1 MLGRF
6 CALLALFFATTGL
19 SACVTVVYHPLG
31 AIRQPLAIEFS
42 ENNFKEFSIRLNC
55 EVGPLL
61 TSQDANKLCGNLS
74 AHFEEQGAKVFVGP
88 KDSGEDA
95 ELEVPASE
103 ADGTPAKTSQN
114 ETADGNSPA
123 KKVSDRKIN
132 LTAELSAKRVR
143 HERHGWLGIL
153 FYYSLSLIPIV
164 EEFTDEQRI
173 IIRGDD
179 GIVLKEETFQ
189 MRFIEYTGLGYLALN
204 SLANVLFRSDKE
216 QINEEAAGRQM
227 TSDLRA
233 QMSQLI
239 LNAGMRQQAIFM
251 ESAQN
256 TRSK

>member
-1 MLGRF
+1 MLGRK
-6 CALLALFFATTGL
+6 CALFALFLATTTL

-31 AIRQPLAIEFS
+31 AIRQPLAIQYS
-42 ENNFKEFSIRLNC
+42 ENNFKEFSIRLIC

-88 KDSGEDA
+88 NDTGEDA
-95 ELEVPASE
+95 ESDVSASE
-103 ADGTPAKTSQN
+103 ADGTSEKTSQN
-114 ETADGNSPA
+114 KTAEGSSPPEKA
-123 KKVSDRKIN
+123 SDRKVH

-153 FYYSLSLIPIV
+153 FIYSLSLIPIV

-173 IIRGDD
+173 TIRGDD

-189 MRFIEYTGLGYLALN
+189 MRFIEYTGLGYMALN
-204 SLANVLFRSDKE
+204 AAANFLFRSNAE
-216 QINEEAAGRQM
+216 QITDDTAGRQM

-239 LNAGMRQQAIFM
+239 LNAGMRQHAIRM
-251 ESAQN
+251 ESAQK
-256 TRSK
+256 TRSN